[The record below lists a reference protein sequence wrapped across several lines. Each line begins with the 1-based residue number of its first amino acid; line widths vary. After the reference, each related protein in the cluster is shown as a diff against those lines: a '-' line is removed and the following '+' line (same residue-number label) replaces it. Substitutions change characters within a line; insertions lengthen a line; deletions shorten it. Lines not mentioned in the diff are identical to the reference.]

1 MGWSTT
7 VAATGTTRGSAAMMR
22 EAISGLLLANLRG
35 GFALP
40 KASLACSSIT
50 SWPNA
55 HLCRVVV
62 FALGVCVL
70 NASNHPIFPGCHVQK
85 ERIDLI

>member
-35 GFALP
+35 GFATAKSSYASSSTALLLCCGFP
-40 KASLACSSIT
+40 RTASLLA
-50 SWPNA
+50 
-55 HLCRVVV
+55 RRR
-62 FALGVCVL
+62 
-70 NASNHPIFPGCHVQK
+70 K
-85 ERIDLI
+85 